1 MKLVAAIAV
10 AMAGAALA
18 RNLPDKEVECDGKG
32 SDTACTY
39 IDPSGK
45 NQTGTCQLDT
55 DSNSPLYNMLLCTKA
70 VRTDTGTEGQ
80 ATPPP
85 GAGQNGGD
93 GGTGDDASVD
103 QVACA
108 SSQQGDAC
116 EYSLPNGDSS
126 VTITGV
132 CKSNGNGLACQAQP
146 ASGDTSG
153 TGETALESSCD
164 GLEVG
169 NYCEVAYGDIVVEGT
184 CDVNPSG
191 DTFCMPDSGGY
202 LRH

>member
-1 MKLVAAIAV
+1 
-10 AMAGAALA
+10 
-18 RNLPDKEVECDGKG
+18 
-32 SDTACTY
+32 
-39 IDPSGK
+39 
-45 NQTGTCQLDT
+45 
-55 DSNSPLYNMLLCTKA
+55 MLLCTKA

-164 GLEVG
+164 GLVRLCACSCAASLVVCRLVDLRFRQRPVRIRELKVCLPDAPHDSQEVG